1 MPVWEFHRVLSI
13 ISDLG
18 EKCRWSKQQVD
29 NCSHNHLQMG
39 NSNSNEVSV
48 HLPSFLSLNQYSLNF
63 FCYLVEKASIS
74 WLSVFSTFLS
84 VLIVFDCLQTKKAN
98 NLFLSRRVF
107 CLQKSESI
115 WNELGLELDLR
126 RGFRWSSDMLS
137 EHSGNERLKHWV

>member
-48 HLPSFLSLNQYSLNF
+48 HLPSFLSLNQYS
-63 FCYLVEKASIS
+63 
-74 WLSVFSTFLS
+74 
-84 VLIVFDCLQTKKAN
+84 
-98 NLFLSRRVF
+98 
-107 CLQKSESI
+107 
-115 WNELGLELDLR
+115 
-126 RGFRWSSDMLS
+126 
-137 EHSGNERLKHWV
+137 